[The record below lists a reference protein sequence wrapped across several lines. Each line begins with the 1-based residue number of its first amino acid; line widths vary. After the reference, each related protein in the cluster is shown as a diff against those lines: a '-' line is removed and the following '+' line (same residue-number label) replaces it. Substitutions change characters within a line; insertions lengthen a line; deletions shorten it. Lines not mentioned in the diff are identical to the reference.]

1 MYDALF
7 NPIQLAGVTV
17 PNRVARSAHLLSLSL
32 DDLISYT
39 RVRAAGGVGLSVIGA
54 AGVHSTSAR
63 LPVVAA
69 TDAIIPWYEQLVEA
83 CSPYDMRLFQQI
95 NHFGAAMPSAPG
107 IQNWSTGPTPNPT
120 VNIVPRTLTKDMID
134 EIVGSYG
141 QAAGR
146 VKRGGMHGV
155 ELNGAH
161 GYLIAQFLS
170 TALNFR
176 DDEYGGSLENR
187 MRFVHEVIDAVRAEV
202 GPEYPLGLRLVAD
215 DVLPGGLGPDAYAE
229 IAKLLQHKVD
239 YISVS
244 LGTYWKFAKIFSTM
258 ESPLGYEMP
267 TSEVVTRALDIP
279 TMVTGRIMTLDHANH
294 IVESGAADMVSMVRA
309 TIADPEIVNK
319 SRAGNAHRV
328 RPCTGTSIGCT
339 GGSATGNF
347 GCVVNATAGQES
359 RMSLEPEAAVV
370 KKKVLIVGG
379 GPAGLEA
386 ARTLA
391 LRGHEVELHD
401 MRKELGGQASMVAGV
416 RARADLTSIT
426 QWLEAEIKELG
437 VTIKLNSFVDP
448 DMLVDS
454 GFDEIILATGG
465 TADTSVPQ
473 TMVPGVSIPGSD
485 LPHVFTAWDVL
496 GYGGRANIGKNVV
509 VFDDTGNFEAITA
522 VLKLVDEGAK
532 ITLVSRTDMPGA
544 RVPFPAVTTAVS
556 REIMLAGDVELVPAS
571 QMVKITPDSV
581 TVRWVDV
588 DKERV
593 IPADTVILVNWHHP
607 NRELSEILHNEG
619 IAHHTIGDVN
629 GSQDMQRA
637 IKEAALV
644 ARAI

>member
-7 NPIQLAGVTV
+7 NPLQLAGVSV
-17 PNRVARSAHLLSLSL
+17 PNRIARSAHLLSLSL
-32 DDLISYT
+32 DDLIAYT

-107 IQNWSTGPTPNPT
+107 IQNWSSGPVPNPT
-120 VNIVPRTLTKDMID
+120 VSLVPRTLTKDMID

-141 QAAGR
+141 AAAGR
-146 VKRGGMHGV
+146 VKRGGMQGV

-187 MRFVHEVIDAVRAEV
+187 LRFVNEVIDAVRAEV
-202 GPEYPLGLRLVAD
+202 GPEFPLGLRLVAD
-215 DVLPGGLGPDAYAE
+215 DVLPGGIGPDGYAE

-244 LGTYWKFAKIFSTM
+244 LGTYWKFSKIFSTM

-359 RMSLEPEAAVV
+359 RMSLEPEAAPV

-379 GPAGLEA
+379 GPAEARLKRELPNARFVGYQSGTELGRYVASFDIFVHTGKHETFCQAIQEALAAGVPVIGPDTGGPVDLIEHGITGLLIDTSDSYALLEA
-386 ARTLA
+386 VSTLRTHSAFDLMQIAAR
-391 LRGHEVELHD
+391 RSVEHRTWDYINAQLID
-401 MRKELGGQASMVAGV
+401 YYRQ
-416 RARADLTSIT
+416 
-426 QWLEAEIKELG
+426 
-437 VTIKLNSFVDP
+437 TI
-448 DMLVDS
+448 
-454 GFDEIILATGG
+454 A
-465 TADTSVPQ
+465 
-473 TMVPGVSIPGSD
+473 
-485 LPHVFTAWDVL
+485 H
-496 GYGGRANIGKNVV
+496 
-509 VFDDTGNFEAITA
+509 
-522 VLKLVDEGAK
+522 
-532 ITLVSRTDMPGA
+532 VSRKG
-544 RVPFPAVTTAVS
+544 
-556 REIMLAGDVELVPAS
+556 ELVA
-571 QMVKITPDSV
+571 
-581 TVRWVDV
+581 
-588 DKERV
+588 
-593 IPADTVILVNWHHP
+593 
-607 NRELSEILHNEG
+607 
-619 IAHHTIGDVN
+619 
-629 GSQDMQRA
+629 
-637 IKEAALV
+637 
-644 ARAI
+644 